1 MSLKVYYSTLK
12 FNKMAKLQE
21 IEKRILEIQEELA
34 HQRTYLRP
42 GSESRDLKD
51 KLEILKKERQFIID
65 VKEPLWEKF
74 LWNIVTPII
83 IAIVITIITN
93 KWLI

>member
-1 MSLKVYYSTLK
+1 
-12 FNKMAKLQE
+12 MAKLQE

-51 KLEILKKERQFIID
+51 KLEILEKERQFIID
-65 VKEPLWEKF
+65 VKDPLWEKI

-83 IAIVITIITN
+83 VAVVITIITN

>member
-1 MSLKVYYSTLK
+1 
-12 FNKMAKLQE
+12 MAKLQE

-51 KLEILKKERQFIID
+51 KLEILEKERQFIID
-65 VKEPLWEKF
+65 VKEPLWEKI

-83 IAIVITIITN
+83 VAVVITIITN

>member
-1 MSLKVYYSTLK
+1 
-12 FNKMAKLQE
+12 MAKLQE

-51 KLEILKKERQFIID
+51 KLEILEKERQFIID